1 MGALTALQRV
11 EQYDIFQRRPERF
24 SKSCAQHTHH
34 DVGYALAQSLATC
47 DERNFS
53 HWRRTRK
60 RPQLGSAPRGCELVR
75 DQRRQNRRTK
85 TCVY

>member
-1 MGALTALQRV
+1 MGALTPLQRV
-11 EQYDIFQRRPERF
+11 EQYNVLQRRPERF
-24 SKSCAQHTHH
+24 RKSCAQHTHH
-34 DVGYALAQSLATC
+34 GVGDALAQSLATC

-60 RPQLGSAPRGCELVR
+60 RPQLGLAPRGCELIR

-85 TCVY
+85 ARVD